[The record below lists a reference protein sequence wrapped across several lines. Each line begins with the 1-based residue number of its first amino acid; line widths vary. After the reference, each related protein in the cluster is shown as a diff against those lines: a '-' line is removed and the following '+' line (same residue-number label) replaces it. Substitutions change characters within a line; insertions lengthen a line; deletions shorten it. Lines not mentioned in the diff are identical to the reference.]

1 MNIFTRK
8 QPGSRRSTAFTLPE
22 MMIVMAIFSL
32 VVAAMVSLQLFA
44 ARIYLLAGTKISAT
58 TDGRKTLNAMRD
70 SIRGANVVMVGSF
83 ISNKFTQVSNTL
95 PQVGSALAIQYTN
108 AGTTNMLIFYK
119 DQTDP
124 RNVLCEMSNSS
135 PVIIAKYITNSIC
148 FQAEDY
154 QGNILTNYQ
163 NNPVI
168 RINLQFSQ
176 WEYPIAVIGSN
187 SVNAYDFYQLRTRI
201 ARREK

>member
-1 MNIFTRK
+1 MFTPTNLRA
-8 QPGSRRSTAFTLPE
+8 RSTAFTLPE
-22 MMIVMAIFSL
+22 MMIVLAVFSL
-32 VVAAMVSLQLFA
+32 MVAAMVSLQLFA
-44 ARIYLLAGTKISAT
+44 SRIYLLAGTKISAT
-58 TDGRKTLNAMRD
+58 SEGRRTLDAMRD
-70 SIRGANVVMVGSF
+70 KIRAANVVMVGTYVTNQF
-83 ISNKFTQVSNTL
+83 MQVSNGYQ
-95 PQVGSALAIQYTN
+95 QVGNALALQYTN
-108 AGTTNMLIFYK
+108 AGSTNYLVFFRHP
-119 DQTDP
+119 TDP
-124 RNVLCEMSNSS
+124 RNVLCSVSNGP
-135 PVIIAKYITNSIC
+135 PVILAKYVTNYFC

-201 ARREK
+201 ARRAK

>member
-1 MNIFTRK
+1 MKFFTRK
-8 QPGSRRSTAFTLPE
+8 KHGLRRSTAFTLPE
-22 MMIVMAIFSL
+22 MMIVVAIFSM

-44 ARIYLLAGTKISAT
+44 SRIYLLAGTKISAT
-58 TDGRKTLNAMRD
+58 SEGRKTMDVMRD
-70 SIRGANVVMVGSF
+70 RIRSANVVMVGTYLT
-83 ISNKFTQVSNTL
+83 NKFTQISNGF
-95 PQVGSALAIQYTN
+95 PQIGSALAVQYTN
-108 AGTTNMLIFYK
+108 AGSTNYLIFFK
-119 DQTDP
+119 HPTDP
-124 RNVLCEMSNSS
+124 RNILCSVSNGT
-135 PVIIAKYITNSIC
+135 PVILAKYVTNSVC

-154 QGNILTNYQ
+154 RGNVLTNYQ

-176 WEYPIAVIGSN
+176 WEYPIAVIGTN